1 MNDPATIQREGDTIT
16 ISASGSVITITRAET
31 RVQISGRPGPDAPAI
46 EFNTAR
52 SDYDMFGSRVCSTWK
67 AELYEAD
74 THASLGNP
82 MNAQLRIERTAPR
95 VLTAEVAGTDGGFTI
110 ERLDGYTLITALAA
124 LMTYQPPARQLAP

>member
-1 MNDPATIQREGDTIT
+1 MSDPATIQRDGDMIT
-16 ISASGSVITITRAET
+16 ISASGSVITISRAET
-31 RVQISGRPGPDAPAI
+31 RVHISGRPTPGAPPI
-46 EFNTAR
+46 EFDTAR

-95 VLTAEVAGTDGGFTI
+95 VLTAEVASTGGGFTI
-110 ERLDGYTLITALAA
+110 EGLDGFRLITALAA
-124 LMTYQPPARQLAP
+124 LMTYQPPARQLSA